1 MTPEERLAAFR
12 QFVEKSPGDP
22 FARYSLAMQLRAM
35 GRMAD
40 AAAELRE
47 VARRSPDYVPAYL
60 ILGQALEA
68 LGETAEAARAYE
80 AGVAAANRA
89 GNHHARSELGN
100 ALDSLTARREAL

>member
-1 MTPEERLAAFR
+1 MTPEERLTAFR

-40 AAAELRE
+40 AAAQLRE
-47 VARRSPDYVPAYL
+47 VAQRSPVYVPTYI

-68 LGETAEAARAYE
+68 LGEIAEAARTYE
-80 AGVAAANRA
+80 AGIAVATQA

-100 ALDSLTARREAL
+100 ALDSLKARGDAP